1 MTTLTLPGDIPGL
14 LRVCSPV
21 ILPGGHGRGVVVAID
36 SASTTVQ
43 STESAGMPMLCR
55 ADLMHLSLI
64 DATGR
69 AHAAWW
75 LGAQLGVEHHG
86 GVARYAHTEATE
98 YGPDGQTL
106 ASETNFV
113 WGLGCEAYDILTPD
127 LEALIDDLDWDDA
140 RTLPDGSFWIEAE
153 VLRRFVLH
161 VAGRTA

>member
-43 STESAGMPMLCR
+43 STESAGMPMPCR

-75 LGAQLGVEHHG
+75 LAS
-86 GVARYAHTEATE
+86 
-98 YGPDGQTL
+98 TL
-106 ASETNFV
+106 DVFA
-113 WGLGCEAYDILTPD
+113 
-127 LEALIDDLDWDDA
+127 
-140 RTLPDGSFWIEAE
+140 PDGSGGWACGGREWYPADSCPHWGSPVSALNGLDRHDDTRLPDDSRIVDAEA
-153 VLRRFVLH
+153 LRRVVLH
-161 VAGRTA
+161 VAGRSA